1 MRNNSRLNEIL
12 NFNDLDNFIDNRT
25 ILKSPTCISSITQD
39 DLLISDLRYGHLCVH
54 KLETDK
60 TSS

>member
-1 MRNNSRLNEIL
+1 MRSNHSLNEIL
-12 NFNDLDNFIDNRT
+12 NFNDLDNFVDDRIA
-25 ILKSPTCISSITQD
+25 LQSPTCISKITQD
-39 DLLISDLRYGHLCVH
+39 DLLISDLRFGHLCVH